1 MVYGENMH
9 YIITGVAGFIG
20 STLADK
26 LLSIGHQVTG
36 IDNFSTGRHTFLNK
50 AKQHEHFTLIEG
62 DLLDTKALS
71 KAFATGEQVIHLSAN
86 ADVRFGVEH
95 PSKDFEQ
102 NAIATHNVL
111 EAMRLNN
118 IKRIAFASTGSVYGE
133 ASIIPTPED
142 APFPIQTSLYAAS
155 KLSGEGFIEAYCES
169 FDFIGHIFR
178 FVSILGPRYTHG
190 HVFDFCNQLRK
201 DPSKLTVLG
210 NGTQRKS
217 YLHVDDCIDAM
228 LLAIEKAPTDTKVH
242 IYNLGVDSYCTV
254 KDSIGW
260 ICSSLGVTPTIQFG
274 EGDRGWIGDNPF
286 IYLATE
292 KIRSLGWTPKYTIEK
307 SVKTTVSWLMENTWV
322 FDNKEK

>member
-1 MVYGENMH
+1 MH

-26 LLSIGHQVTG
+26 LLSMGHHVTG
-36 IDNFSTGRHTFLNK
+36 IDNFSTGKHAFLTNAK
-50 AKQHEHFTLIEG
+50 AHSHFRLVEG
-62 DLLDTKALS
+62 DLLNTNELS
-71 KAFATGEQVIHLSAN
+71 KVFETGEQVIHLSAN
-86 ADVRFGVEH
+86 ADVRFGVDH

-102 NAIATHNVL
+102 NTLVTHTIL
-111 EAMRLNN
+111 EAMRRNN

-169 FDFIGHIFR
+169 FGFIGHIFR

-201 DPSKLTVLG
+201 DPSQLVVLG

-217 YLHVDDCIDAM
+217 YLHVDDCINAM
-228 LLAIEKAPTDTKVH
+228 LLAIEKAPTDTNVH
-242 IYNLGVDSYCTV
+242 IYNLGVDSFCTV
-254 KDSIGW
+254 TDSIGW
-260 ICSSLGVTPTIQFG
+260 ICSSLSMTPKLHFG

-292 KIRSLGWTPKYTIEK
+292 KIRSLGWTPQYTIET
-307 SVKTTVSWLMENTWV
+307 SVKATVSWLMENTWV
-322 FDNKEK
+322 FDNQNT